1 MNMYVDHFYNEKKR
15 KTLEVILICHAAATC
30 GPFSPAGEHFK
41 STMPG
46 KFPPSNPSSRFFS
59 WKTLGW
65 ALGKSSPVFFP
76 FFPVSKFSNQVEN
89 DFPTTINPP

>member
-1 MNMYVDHFYNEKKR
+1 MNMYVFIDRTISITKKR

-59 WKTLGW
+59 WKC
-65 ALGKSSPVFFP
+65 
-76 FFPVSKFSNQVEN
+76 
-89 DFPTTINPP
+89 